1 MLLSF
6 LILLIRSSI
15 HIPIHSPIHVPSTP
29 PFTFYSHPMPT
40 ADYVIRPIATDHV
53 TCEPTHIPT
62 DWSLVNTI
70 IKKNYEP
77 VGSEWSLTDY
87 LRRLKNHGEQCNT
100 LRIEYRRKPERGSGV
115 VTKEE
120 CDRAVAKGGLSAGD
134 TRREVRA
141 GVWGDTMHDFDQCT
155 SHQSLILCALNA
167 DPETNVVAEFPC
179 LYRYVHHKTEERQR
193 VADAHF
199 GGDVQAAKHL
209 YQVLTFG
216 GKARDPYDEPISDAK
231 LTGFARE
238 MADFKAR
245 VHDANPSFHADL
257 KRKTAAKNR
266 SAIRASGLTEA
277 EARAKGIG
285 CKDWVASLMSLWCR
299 NKESE
304 VIEAVAGWCIE
315 SGLIRN
321 RAFDNSK
328 DGLMVPK
335 ADVRAYLD
343 QNDSEHATVADLCA
357 QFEEVG
363 ADVTGYRVRWDEK
376 PMGDAK
382 VAFWEKMDGLTV
394 PLPQQPADGS
404 GLKFDRQYVRDLPTP
419 EARLAYFS
427 DHFAFID
434 DQAKVVFIQAVDI
447 NHPDGST
454 ERKRDIVWYSA
465 KDLVTT
471 FGNIESG
478 LKNGINQPIPLPVAW
493 LSDPDR
499 RNYAKIS
506 ASPYPD
512 VHNPARAEYY
522 SEDVF
527 NTFVGYPEIPWK
539 DARDDEYAEEEMTKI
554 IDPFMQLTS
563 HLVGCQCY
571 DPANGRFPPM
581 DEYPPD
587 DRAKLEVVLMLAGIR
602 IAHPDRDREPYAI
615 LIQGMQGTGKNT
627 FTEVLASLVGRAH
640 YKCSSDIED
649 FCGTHAEGLLNKLVA
664 VFNEADIGSTA
675 KHANKMKGLVSED
688 TATVNPK
695 NIRPYD
701 YTVSALFIALSNESC
716 PIRIDV
722 NNGDRRW
729 IVVRSNDWCPKMWS
743 RHMWAKLHQRFKE
756 PVFLRALR
764 QYFCTRDYGSY
775 DFRTAKLANARSPA
789 YQALVQYFVPGEAR
803 FLQYHIE
810 NQHYNPGSQ
819 FTGSDD
825 DTPFYSN
832 SQWNTPV
839 SASASDLFAASKTFF
854 EYTNTSGAVA
864 EKSLQSFNNKLCALG
879 PMTKTTEK
887 RKVVW
892 VFTPRRVYEALV
904 EKGFVSE
911 ECLDAETRAALAADG
926 EGGVAAKVL
935 SAADVGFDW

>member
-1 MLLSF
+1 M
-6 LILLIRSSI
+6 
-15 HIPIHSPIHVPSTP
+15 PI
-29 PFTFYSHPMPT
+29 

-70 IKKNYEP
+70 IKKGYEP
-77 VGSEWSLTDY
+77 AGSEWSLADY
-87 LRRLKNHGEQCNT
+87 LRRLKKHGEQCNT
-100 LRIEYRRKPERGSGV
+100 LRIEYRRKPERGSDV

-141 GVWGDTMHDFDQCT
+141 GVWGDTMCDFDQCT
-155 SHQSLILCALNA
+155 SHQSLILNALQA
-167 DPETNVVAEFPC
+167 DPETNVTTEFPN
-179 LYRYVHHKTEERQR
+179 LHHYVHHKTEERQR

-199 GGDVQAAKHL
+199 EGDAQKAKQL
-209 YQVLTFG
+209 FQVLTFG
-216 GKARDPYDEPISDAK
+216 GKARDPYGDPISDTK

-238 MADFKAR
+238 VADFKIR
-245 VHDANPSFHADL
+245 VRDANPGFHADL
-257 KRKTAAKNR
+257 KQKTAAKNR

-285 CKDWVASLMSLWCR
+285 CKDWEASLMSLWCR
-299 NKESE
+299 NKETE
-304 VIEAVAGWCIE
+304 VIEAAVGWCIE
-315 SGLIRN
+315 AGLIRS

-328 DGLMVPK
+328 DGVMIPV
-335 ADVRAYLD
+335 ADVAAFLEQSD
-343 QNDSEHATVADLCA
+343 EFDTVADLCA
-357 QFEEVG
+357 HFEEVG

-376 PMGDAK
+376 PMADAK
-382 VAFWEKMDGLTV
+382 AAFWEKMDGLSV

-404 GLKFDRQYVRDLPTP
+404 GLKFDRQYVRNLPTP
-419 EARLAYFS
+419 EAKLTYFS
-427 DHFAFID
+427 LHFAFID
-434 DQAKVVFIQAVDI
+434 DQAKVAFIQAIDV

-465 KDLVTT
+465 KDLTTT
-471 FGNIESG
+471 FGNIDSG
-478 LKNGINQPIPLPVAW
+478 LKNGLGQPIPLPVAW
-493 LSDPDR
+493 LNDPDR

-512 VHNPARAEYY
+512 VYNPARAEYY

-527 NTFVGYPEIPWK
+527 NTFVGYPEISWK
-539 DARDDEYAEEEMTKI
+539 DARDDEYTEAEMTKI
-554 IDPFMQLTS
+554 VDPFMQLTS

-602 IAHPDRDREPYAI
+602 VAHPDKDREPYAL
-615 LIQGMQGTGKNT
+615 LIQGMNGTGKNT
-627 FTEVLASLVGRAH
+627 VTEVLASLVGRMH

-649 FCGTHAEGLLNKLVA
+649 FCGTHAEGLLNKLIA

-743 RHMWAKLHQRFKE
+743 REMWAKLRQRFKE
-756 PVFLRALR
+756 PIFLRALR

-803 FLQYHIE
+803 FLQYYIE
-810 NQHYNPGSQ
+810 NQHYNPGPQ
-819 FTGSDD
+819 FTGSSD

-832 SQWNTPV
+832 SQWNTQV

-879 PMTKTTEK
+879 PMAKTTGK
-887 RKVVW
+887 RGKVVW
-892 VFTPRRVYEALV
+892 VFTPRQVYETLV

-911 ECLDAETRAALAADG
+911 ECIDAETRAALVAEG
-926 EGGVAAKVL
+926 GGGVAAKVL